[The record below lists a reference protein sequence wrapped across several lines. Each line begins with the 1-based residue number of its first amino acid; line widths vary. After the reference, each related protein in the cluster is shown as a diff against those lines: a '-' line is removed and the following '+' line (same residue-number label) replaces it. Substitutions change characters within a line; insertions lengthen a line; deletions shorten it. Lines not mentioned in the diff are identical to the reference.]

1 MECSMYVLTSEYDF
15 TLGRRNSVKW
25 ARHRTYSGDMRAD
38 PGPRGS
44 RQGAAQPG
52 HAGHRSSNSWAAR
65 LNTKTTHKQLAC
77 LALATF
83 VAP

>member
-25 ARHRTYSGDMRAD
+25 ARHRTYSSDVRAD
-38 PGPRGS
+38 PGARSS
-44 RQGAAQPG
+44 RQRAAQRG
-52 HAGHRSSNSWAAR
+52 HAGHRSANTWAVR

-77 LALATF
+77 LALATS